1 MNYNMML
8 QSCLF
13 VVVAP
18 HILRSASLLFLI
30 YGPIITCQA
39 GACREGEDMSLFY
52 GSELSLNVT
61 PESKK
66 FLPAEIYCQM
76 VQNSIICC
84 IDCLI
89 VRKNTISNKTEC
101 LLVQRATEPVK
112 GVWWLPGG
120 RIYKG
125 ETFFDAAIRK
135 TKEETG
141 LRGKPIQIL
150 GVYNTFL

>member
-1 MNYNMML
+1 M
-8 QSCLF
+8 
-13 VVVAP
+13 
-18 HILRSASLLFLI
+18 
-30 YGPIITCQA
+30 
-39 GACREGEDMSLFY
+39 
-52 GSELSLNVT
+52 
-61 PESKK
+61 
-66 FLPAEIYCQM
+66 
-76 VQNSIICC
+76 
-84 IDCLI
+84 
-89 VRKNTISNKTEC
+89 EC

>member
-1 MNYNMML
+1 MSL
-8 QSCLF
+8 CQSYF
-13 VVVAP
+13 S
-18 HILRSASLLFLI
+18 SAKQFRI
-30 YGPIITCQA
+30 CKA

-52 GSELSLNVT
+52 GNKLSLNVT

-66 FLPAEIYCQM
+66 FLPADIYSQM
-76 VQNSIICC
+76 VRNSIICC

-89 VRKNTISNKTEC
+89 IRKNTLNNKTEC

-141 LRGKPIQIL
+141 LKGKPIQIL
-150 GVYNTFL
+150 GFYNTFL